1 MYVIYGSKVA
11 NSSQLG
17 SVHMWSRER
26 SNDQNQM
33 KIMQVLATGV
43 YGLKHHRLSSCVI
56 QWKDAIHNMFSYLL
70 YDRYGPLTRQ
80 LI

>member
-1 MYVIYGSKVA
+1 
-11 NSSQLG
+11 
-17 SVHMWSRER
+17 
-26 SNDQNQM
+26 M

-56 QWKDAIHNMFSYLL
+56 QWKDALHNMFSYLL

>member
-17 SVHMWSRER
+17 TVHMWSRER

-43 YGLKHHRLSSCVI
+43 YGLKHHRLSSCVMGKMHYI
-56 QWKDAIHNMFSYLL
+56 KCFHTCCMTAMDH
-70 YDRYGPLTRQ
+70 
-80 LI
+80 